1 MTNFNLVPKFVNT
14 NNTVSNNITKYFYLF
29 LKRHKVFLKYIP
41 LIDKITHGRHFP
53 IGSLFNGIHNAYNLA
68 KNGSTETD
76 AFSLELSQR
85 WRIFLLENFDVIFEG
100 LNHAEQTTV
109 SDDIITRMK
118 ANRSRLPMATNNA
131 IKKFIES
138 HGL

>member
-1 MTNFNLVPKFVNT
+1 MTNFNLVPNFVNT

-41 LIDKITHGRHFP
+41 LIDKITHGRHFA
-53 IGSLFNGIHNAYNLA
+53 IGALFNSVHNAYNA
-68 KNGSTETD
+68 VKFGYTETD
-76 AFSLELSQR
+76 DFSLELSQR
-85 WRIFLLENFDVIFEG
+85 WRIFLLENFDIIFEG
-100 LNHAEQTTV
+100 LNTAEQRTV

-118 ANRSRLPMATNNA
+118 ANRARLPMATNNA

-138 HGL
+138 HE

>member
-1 MTNFNLVPKFVNT
+1 MTNFNLVPKFINT

-41 LIDKITHGRHFP
+41 LIDKITRGKHFA
-53 IGSLFNGIHNAYNLA
+53 IGGLFYSIHNAYNLA
-68 KNGSTETD
+68 KNGVTETD

-100 LNHAEQTTV
+100 LNHDEQITV
-109 SDDIITRMK
+109 SDDIITRVNYPQAK
-118 ANRSRLPMATNNA
+118 DLWACHKVIRPLT
-131 IKKFIES
+131 I
-138 HGL
+138 G